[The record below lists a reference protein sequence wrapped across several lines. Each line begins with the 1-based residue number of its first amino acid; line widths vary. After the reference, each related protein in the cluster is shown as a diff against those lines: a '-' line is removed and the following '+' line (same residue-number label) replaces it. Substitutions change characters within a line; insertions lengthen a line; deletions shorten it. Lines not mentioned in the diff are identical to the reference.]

1 MNTSGATY
9 AAGYNTTLIYYF
21 DRSVIILLDNVFL
34 ALAVLP
40 RPAATS
46 LQVRD
51 QACNLLVAILLGL
64 PLALEVQAGVLA
76 GVYRGLPVHYRGLV
90 VAVLLEELLDAVAAE
105 EQRVLLHDLLVLP
118 IVIIYMLLIEV
129 VILGRGDVGRHQP
142 LICEALPGEG
152 LKPGVRFDFRVP
164 VETQAV
170 RGLALQTL

>member
-9 AAGYNTTLIYYF
+9 AAGYNTILIYYF
-21 DRSVIILLDNVFL
+21 DHSVIILLDNVFL

-40 RPAATS
+40 RPPATS
-46 LQVRD
+46 FQVRN
-51 QACNLLVAILLGL
+51 QACNFLVAILLGL
-64 PLALEVQAGVLA
+64 PLALEVQTGVLA

-118 IVIIYMLLIEV
+118 IVIIYMLLVEV
-129 VILGRGDVGRHQP
+129 VILGRWDVGRHQP

-152 LKPGVRFDFRVP
+152 LEPRVRFHFRVP

-170 RGLALQTL
+170 RRLALQTL

>member
-1 MNTSGATY
+1 MHN
-9 AAGYNTTLIYYF
+9 
-21 DRSVIILLDNVFL
+21 
-34 ALAVLP
+34 
-40 RPAATS
+40 
-46 LQVRD
+46 
-51 QACNLLVAILLGL
+51 
-64 PLALEVQAGVLA
+64 
-76 GVYRGLPVHYRGLV
+76 RGLV

-152 LKPGVRFDFRVP
+152 LKPGVRFHFRVP
-164 VETQAV
+164 VQTQAV